1 MTYLCEIHSKT
12 GHYLFAAD
20 FNKPPSKRDVV
31 VKAVEYLIISLDDV
45 KQRMFIKAKLK
56 HENL

>member
-12 GHYLFAAD
+12 GHYFFAAD
-20 FNKPPSKRDVV
+20 FDNPPSKRDIV
-31 VKAVEYLIISLDDV
+31 VKAVDYLIISLDDI

-56 HENL
+56 RDS